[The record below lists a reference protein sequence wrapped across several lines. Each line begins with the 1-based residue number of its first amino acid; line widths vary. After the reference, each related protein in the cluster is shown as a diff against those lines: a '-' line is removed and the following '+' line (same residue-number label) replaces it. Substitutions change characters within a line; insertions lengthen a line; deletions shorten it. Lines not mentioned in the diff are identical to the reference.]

1 MFFNHRICNWKMT
14 KIALKVMEKDIAET
28 EDIPI
33 LAVTSIDIVSNIK
46 GYHVYKSVWTPTLQ
60 KQVYG
65 EIEPHDPVDKC
76 AAAVK
81 KDEKVIGHLPLG
93 ENGKFP
99 KTIFYFLRAAPY
111 AKCNITVVGKAVNLV
126 DGDRMQ
132 VSCILHFSGQK
143 SMVEI
148 LKQQK
153 MT

>member
-1 MFFNHRICNWKMT
+1 MK
-14 KIALKVMEKDIAET
+14 KIALQVMEKDIAET

-33 LAVTSIDIVSNIK
+33 VVVTSTDVVSNIK

-60 KQVYG
+60 EQMYG
-65 EIEPHDPVDKC
+65 EIEPHNPVDKY
-76 AAAVK
+76 AVAVK

-93 ENGKFP
+93 ENGKFA
-99 KTIFYFLRAAPY
+99 KTIFYFLRADPY
-111 AKCNITVVGKAVNLV
+111 AKYTITVVGKAVNLG
-126 DGDRMQ
+126 DGDGMQ
-132 VSCILHFSGQK
+132 VHCILHLSRKK